1 MGEIALS
8 QPALAAVMK
17 MQQNERTESEIYR
30 RIAARTKSER
40 NREVLLRLSA
50 EEAAHYEVWKRYT
63 GRELKPQMGKVRWS
77 VFLAKLFGFTFVVKR
92 MENGEAA
99 AQDKY
104 AALRDEVPES
114 AEIERQENEH
124 EQALLELLD
133 EERLQY
139 VGSMVLGLNDALV
152 ELSGTLAGL
161 TLAMRNTR
169 MIALSGLITGIAAT
183 LSMASSEFLSAKS
196 EGRGDAFKSCVYTGV
211 AYLITVALLI
221 LPYLL
226 FDPGHYLYALGSM
239 LAAVVLIILGFNYY
253 IAVAKGLSFKRRF
266 GEMAGISLGVA
277 ALSFVIGLLVKS
289 VLGVDV

>member
-104 AALRDEVPES
+104 AALRDE
-114 AEIERQENEH
+114 
-124 EQALLELLD
+124 
-133 EERLQY
+133 
-139 VGSMVLGLNDALV
+139 
-152 ELSGTLAGL
+152 SG
-161 TLAMRNTR
+161 
-169 MIALSGLITGIAAT
+169 
-183 LSMASSEFLSAKS
+183 
-196 EGRGDAFKSCVYTGV
+196 
-211 AYLITVALLI
+211 
-221 LPYLL
+221 
-226 FDPGHYLYALGSM
+226 
-239 LAAVVLIILGFNYY
+239 
-253 IAVAKGLSFKRRF
+253 KRR
-266 GEMAGISLGVA
+266 
-277 ALSFVIGLLVKS
+277 
-289 VLGVDV
+289 D